1 MPLIAKPKRR
11 KLRHVSYYRK
21 ELAKPHTRN
30 ELLDLRSEAAHQPLS
45 VLSAKDYEEIFWAVQ
60 ARLNQKG
67 E

>member
-1 MPLIAKPKRR
+1 M
-11 KLRHVSYYRK
+11 K

-60 ARLNQKG
+60 ARLNTKG